1 MSVLKMNWGAKI
13 ALLYAGFVA
22 LIVVLVAGS
31 MRQDFDL
38 VTPDYY
44 GQEIK
49 YQQVI
54 DAGKNQAALSSPV
67 SIHANETVVTI
78 EFPNEFAEKVLK
90 GNIHFYSPVNAA
102 WDKTVN
108 INTVNNAMT
117 IQRSELKTSNYT
129 IKLDWEAD
137 GKKYYQ
143 ETTLNLR

>member
-22 LIVVLVAGS
+22 LIVALVAGS

-67 SIHANETVVTI
+67 SIHANEMAVTI
-78 EFPNEFAEKVLK
+78 EFPTEFAEKVLK

-102 WDKTVN
+102 WDKTIN
-108 INTVNNAMT
+108 INTSNNAMT
-117 IQRSELKTSNYT
+117 IQRSELKTTNYT

-143 ETTLNLR
+143 ETTINLQ